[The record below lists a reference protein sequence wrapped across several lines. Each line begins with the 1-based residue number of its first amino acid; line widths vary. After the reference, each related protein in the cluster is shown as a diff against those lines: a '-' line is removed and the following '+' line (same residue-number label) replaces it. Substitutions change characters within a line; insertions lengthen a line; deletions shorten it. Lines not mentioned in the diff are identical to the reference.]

1 MATQKPRLQVL
12 VTEDILA
19 IYAKSAEVFGVSAS
33 KLAAQ
38 VLSEAA
44 ESIQQ
49 IAAVMLEAK
58 AHQSEAGLRAAQG
71 LKGMLVDAR
80 QTCADAQVD
89 LEDAIAAHK
98 RKEAP
103 QEQSKPKAKAKA
115 KPKA

>member
-1 MATQKPRLQVL
+1 MATKNPRMQVL
-12 VTEDILA
+12 VNQEVLDIYTNA
-19 IYAKSAEVFGVSAS
+19 AVVFGVSAS

-38 VLSEAA
+38 VLLEAA

-49 IAAVMLEAK
+49 MALIMSEAK
-58 AHQSEAGLRAAQG
+58 AHQSEAGLRAAEG
-71 LKGMLVDAR
+71 LKGVLIEAR
-80 QTCADAQVD
+80 QTAANAQVD

-103 QEQSKPKAKAKA
+103 QEQPKPKAKAKA